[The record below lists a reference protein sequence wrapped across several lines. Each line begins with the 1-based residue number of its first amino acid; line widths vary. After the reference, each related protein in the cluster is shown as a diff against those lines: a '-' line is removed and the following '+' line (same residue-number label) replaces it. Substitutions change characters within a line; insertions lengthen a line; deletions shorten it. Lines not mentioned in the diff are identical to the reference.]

1 MMDNLK
7 KLEYYRAETKHEFSL
22 LGQRVSWYVTCQS
35 FLIIA
40 FSSGMS
46 NPNVYFRLGIGL
58 ILPTLGII
66 TSILIKPSIDG
77 AITIIN
83 QWGAKEYEVLQNED
97 LKDFKI
103 KRAYEKVSPKSHI
116 KFEQKTDVIKRES
129 LKFAKHIPI
138 VFIYAWVSLFLLG
151 VAVNMKL

>member
-1 MMDNLK
+1 MDNLT
-7 KLEYYRAETKHEFSL
+7 KLQYYRAETRHEFSL

-40 FSSGMS
+40 FSSGM
-46 NPNVYFRLGIGL
+46 NNQNVYFRLGIGL
-58 ILPTLGII
+58 ILPTLSII
-66 TSILIKPSIDG
+66 KSILIKPSIDG

-103 KRAYEKVSPKSHI
+103 KRIYEKVRPNSHTS
-116 KFEQKTDVIKRES
+116 EQKTDVIKRES
-129 LKFAKHIPI
+129 LKFAKHVPV
-138 VFIYAWVSLFLLG
+138 VFIYGWLSLCLLG
-151 VAVNMKL
+151 IAVNL

>member
-1 MMDNLK
+1 MDNLT
-7 KLEYYRAETKHEFSL
+7 KLKYYRAETRHEFSL

-46 NPNVYFRLGIGL
+46 NSNIYFRLGIGF

-77 AITIIN
+77 AIAIIN
-83 QWGAKEYEVLQNED
+83 KWGVKEYEVLQNED

-103 KRAYEKVSPKSHI
+103 KRAYEKVRSSSHREV
-116 KFEQKTDVIKRES
+116 EQTTDIIKRES
-129 LKFAKHIPI
+129 LKFAKLVPV
-138 VFIYAWVSLFLLG
+138 VFIYGWICLCLLG
-151 VAVNMKL
+151 VAVNLKF

>member
-1 MMDNLK
+1 MKVNMDNLT
-7 KLEYYRAETKHEFSL
+7 KLEYYRAETRHEYSL

-46 NPNVYFRLGIGL
+46 NSNVYFRLGVDI
-58 ILPTLGII
+58 ILPALGIV

-77 AITIIN
+77 VIAIIN
-83 QWGAKEYEVLQNED
+83 KWGSKEYEVLQNED

-103 KRAYEKVSPKSHI
+103 KRVYEKVSPSSHQ
-116 KFEQKTDVIKRES
+116 KVEQKTDIIKRES
-129 LKFAKHIPI
+129 LKFAKFVPV
-138 VFIYAWVSLFLLG
+138 VFIYG
-151 VAVNMKL
+151 

>member
-1 MMDNLK
+1 MDNLT
-7 KLEYYRAETKHEFSL
+7 KLEYYRAETRHEYSL

-40 FSSGMS
+40 FSSGMGNS
-46 NPNVYFRLGIGL
+46 NVYFRLGIAL
-58 ILPTLGII
+58 ILPTLGMI

-83 QWGAKEYEVLQNED
+83 KWGEKEYEVLQNED

-103 KRAYEKVSPKSHI
+103 KRAYEKVRSRSHSV
-116 KFEQKTDVIKRES
+116 EQKTDVIKRES
-129 LKFAKHIPI
+129 LKFAKLIPV
-138 VFIYAWVSLFLLG
+138 VFIYGWICLCLLG
-151 VAVNMKL
+151 VAVNLKL